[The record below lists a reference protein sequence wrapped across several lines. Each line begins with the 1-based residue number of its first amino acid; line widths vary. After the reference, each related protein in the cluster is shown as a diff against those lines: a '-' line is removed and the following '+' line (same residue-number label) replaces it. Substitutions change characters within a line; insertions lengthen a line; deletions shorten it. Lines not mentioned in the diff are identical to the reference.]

1 MRETETHCPYCGLQC
16 GMTLREDDH
25 GTFSVAARDFPTN
38 RGGLCRKG
46 WTSASLLSHPDRL
59 TVPMVRREK
68 GGPLD
73 PASWDE
79 ALDFT
84 ARAIQRIQ
92 RAHGRDA
99 LAIMGGGALTNEK
112 AYLLGKFAR
121 IAVGTSNIDYNGRFC
136 MASGAIAGSRAFG
149 IDRGLPF
156 PLSDLADA
164 GTILIVGS
172 NLAETMPPIMRWFD
186 DQRDRGGKLIVADP
200 RRTPTAARADL
211 HLQLA
216 PGTDAALALGL
227 LNVAIT
233 DHLIDTDFIANRT
246 VGFEEVHRMAR
257 EWWPDR
263 AERATGVP
271 AAKIHEAAHL
281 LGEAASAVLLSARG
295 SEQQSHGVDNALAFI
310 NLALALGKV
319 GRKGSGWGCITGQG
333 NGQGGREHGQ
343 KADQLPGYRKLAD
356 PADRAAIAAI
366 WDVAPDSLP
375 GPGISASEFLA
386 QLGPDG
392 PIHGLMIMGSNVV
405 VSAPDTGRLRERLKS
420 IDLLVVADIFLS
432 DTATLADVVFP
443 VAQWAE
449 ESGTTTNLE
458 GRVIRRR
465 QAKPAPGGVKTDIE
479 ILMALAERLGRAE
492 ALGRYSCPDE
502 IFDELRRAS
511 AGGIAD
517 YAGISYDRIVK
528 EQGVFWPCPADGH
541 PGTPR
546 LFLDRFAFPDGRAR
560 FNPVAPAEPAETPDA
575 DYPYYLT
582 SGRVL
587 AQYQSG
593 TQTRRVAELNTAE
606 PGPFLEIHPETART
620 LGIKT
625 GDMVDVTTRRGTA
638 RVAARLSRDI
648 RLDTLF
654 IPFHWAGIG
663 NVNILTSNDALDPV
677 SRIPEFKICAAS
689 LCRVEEAGRDRAI
702 NERAAS

>member
-16 GMTLREDDH
+16 GMTLVEGDR
-25 GTFSVAARDFPTN
+25 GAFSVAARDFPTN

-59 TVPMVRREK
+59 TTPMVRHEK
-68 GGPLD
+68 GGPLR
-73 PASWDE
+73 PATWDE
-79 ALDFT
+79 ALDFAT
-84 ARAIQRIQ
+84 RGIQRIQ
-92 RAHGRDA
+92 RTHGRDA
-99 LAIMGGGALTNEK
+99 LAILGGGALTNEK

-136 MASGAIAGSRAFG
+136 MASGAIAAVHAFG

-156 PLSDLADA
+156 PLPDLAEA
-164 GTILIVGS
+164 ETILIVGG
-172 NLAETMPPIMRWFD
+172 NPAETMPPIMRWFD
-186 DQRDRGGKLIVADP
+186 AQRDNGGKLIVADP

-211 HLQLA
+211 HLQLT

-227 LNVAIT
+227 LNVVVN
-233 DHLIDTDFIANRT
+233 DHLIDTGFIADRT

-257 EWWPDR
+257 EWWPDH
-263 AERATGVP
+263 AERVTGVP
-271 AAKIHEAAHL
+271 AARIHEAAHL
-281 LGEAASAVLLSARG
+281 LGEAASAVILSARG

-319 GRKGSGWGCITGQG
+319 GRKGSGWACITGQG

-356 PADRAAIAAI
+356 PADRAAVAAI
-366 WDVAPDSLP
+366 WGVDPGSLP
-375 GPGISASEFLA
+375 GPGLSASELLT
-386 QLGPDG
+386 QLGEDG
-392 PIHGLMIMGSNVV
+392 SIHGLMIVGSNVV
-405 VSAPDTGRLRERLKS
+405 VSAPDTGRLRERMKS
-420 IDLLVVADIFLS
+420 VDLLIVSDFFLS
-432 DTATLADVVFP
+432 DTAMLADVVFP
-443 VAQWAE
+443 VTQWAE

-465 QAKPAPGGVKTDIE
+465 QAKRPPDGVRTDSE
-479 ILMALAERLGRAE
+479 VLVALADRLGRAE
-492 ALGRYSCPDE
+492 AFGRYSSPDE

-511 AGGIAD
+511 AGGVAD
-517 YAGISYDRIVK
+517 YAGITYDRIVN
-528 EQGVFWPCPADGH
+528 EQGVFWPCPDDGH

-546 LFLDRFAFPDGRAR
+546 PFLDRFWFPDGRAR
-560 FNPVAPAEPAETPDA
+560 FNPVVPAEPAETPDA

-587 AQYQSG
+587 VQYQSG
-593 TQTRRVAELNTAE
+593 TQTHRVAELNAAE
-606 PGPFLEIHPETART
+606 PEPFVEIHPETARA
-620 LGIKT
+620 LKIKT
-625 GDMVDVTTRRGTA
+625 GDLVDVTTRRGTA
-638 RVAARLSRDI
+638 RVVARLTHDI

-654 IPFHWAGIG
+654 IPFHWAGRG
-663 NVNILTSNDALDPV
+663 NVNLLTNSNALDPV

-689 LCRVEEAGRDRAI
+689 LCRVEDASPGRDL
-702 NERAAS
+702 NERATS